1 MKNEIVRLGVI
12 LLIITAIAAT
22 LLGFVNQVTSPVID
36 AQIIEANNLARKSI
50 LTQADSFELIND
62 DFGEGVEEVY
72 KALKGSEI
80 VGYTI
85 KTKPKGYGGAI
96 EVTTGITVEGTIS
109 GVSIGTMN
117 ETPGLGAKAKDESF
131 ISQYAD
137 KLVNDNITVIK
148 NGEPEDNEIIAIS
161 GATITSLAVT
171 SGINKSIEIYKNNL
185 Q

>member
-72 KALKGSEI
+72 KALKSS
-80 VGYTI
+80 
-85 KTKPKGYGGAI
+85 TKREKI
-96 EVTTGITVEGTIS
+96 W
-109 GVSIGTMN
+109 
-117 ETPGLGAKAKDESF
+117 L
-131 ISQYAD
+131 
-137 KLVNDNITVIK
+137 
-148 NGEPEDNEIIAIS
+148 
-161 GATITSLAVT
+161 
-171 SGINKSIEIYKNNL
+171 
-185 Q
+185 